1 MQEWF
6 AKFTLYLGV
15 KYTYL
20 QNLGQVQANLEC
32 SFNVAGVVFK
42 KKTDGEGLVL
52 LWTFPVLRC
61 DWGKNFSN
69 QSIPNLSPFAVFAQI
84 PPPPPLIF
92 TSKKVL
98 MISAST
104 WLMRKLTYL
113 TNPGGP
119 NPSGILHK
127 KHTNNSGRKSP
138 LLNKTLGAVFG
149 HFRSRAA
156 FCDGLSKHTH
166 AQRRT

>member
-20 QNLGQVQANLEC
+20 RNLGQVQANLEC

-69 QSIPNLSPFAVFAQI
+69 QSIPNLSPFAVFAQT
-84 PPPPPLIF
+84 PPPAYIYFKESAHDFCFHLANEKINLFDKPWRTQPKWDPP
-92 TSKKVL
+92 
-98 MISAST
+98 
-104 WLMRKLTYL
+104 
-113 TNPGGP
+113 
-119 NPSGILHK
+119 
-127 KHTNNSGRKSP
+127 
-138 LLNKTLGAVFG
+138 
-149 HFRSRAA
+149 
-156 FCDGLSKHTH
+156 
-166 AQRRT
+166 